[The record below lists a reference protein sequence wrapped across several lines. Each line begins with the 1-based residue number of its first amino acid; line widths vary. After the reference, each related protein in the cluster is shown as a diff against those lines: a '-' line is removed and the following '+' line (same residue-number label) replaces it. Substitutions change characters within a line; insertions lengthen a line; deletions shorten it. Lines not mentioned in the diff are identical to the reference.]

1 LGRRLKESNI
11 NVKRFCTRILK
22 GKATKKEAIS
32 KFKEKPKTKMAWW
45 AMGLGLS
52 SILIFPFLGIFAA
65 VIRPIIDK
73 ASSEN
78 VGAVV
83 GFNFMFVVLILLVS
97 ALVTGVRSLQ
107 DGERS
112 WVLWV
117 GFVPA
122 ILVGVFWV
130 FMIIGEFI
138 FPH

>member
-1 LGRRLKESNI
+1 MNKEI
-11 NVKRFCTRILK
+11 
-22 GKATKKEAIS
+22 IS
-32 KFKEKPKTKMAWW
+32 KFKEKPKTKTAWR
-45 AMGLGLS
+45 AMYLGLATL
-52 SILIFPFLGIFAA
+52 LIPPFLGIFAA

-78 VGAVV
+78 AGAAM
-83 GFNFMFVVLILLVS
+83 GFVAGAFALILSAS
-97 ALVTGVRSLQ
+97 ALVTGVRAFKK
-107 DGERS
+107 GERS

-122 ILVGVFWV
+122 ILAGAFWV